1 MGGRDKTPKA
11 DLILI
16 PTSMIPKFASKVA
29 SGKCNFTKE
38 ELESVY
44 EVSLKQGSEA
54 QLTSPQEKET
64 AAIMKAVS
72 LQLDKFVRNKKI
84 TPYVNNVLFS
94 GMGENGKYKTLIDSI
109 IEKLRDIT
117 TQRGIYQPIFQGKI
131 NYLDFAD
138 DAKKE
143 QLKANNPMAFSKLQQ
158 IEAIHDQI
166 DQMMEEV
173 LKIPIIKA
181 LIAYE
186 VLSGKNKYQSDNT
199 KADFSP
205 FGRAKSVLF
214 SDSKG
219 NPTGT
224 LILPENAEELLEGS
238 DSNDENI
245 RRFYTA
251 TRQLKIRASFKP
263 RRLRDST
270 QTMFSSAFRVFKES
284 NNFENLIES
293 FDKLFEAQFE
303 PYDREV
309 VTTSSQVVP
318 DEEMPTNAD
327 EIPDP
332 NFVPFGG
339 MSVDDYAKQVNYN
352 IFAILEGAG
361 FIIDEFEIDPFDAG
375 EMGLMLSSMNNT
387 KKTIIKVNGREFT
400 IPVINGMDMMESM
413 MDSYNEINDYYAE
426 MVKNGMNL
434 EEALVEMKSA
444 MADAILLERDY
455 KREYA
460 IYHSK
465 PKHRKERSNRVMAR
479 RKAEKRYGK
488 KAIRGKDIDHK
499 DGNALN
505 NSDSNLRV
513 RSIHNNRSD
522 NGHSKKKLNEGN
534 WKERL
539 DGSWEYTKF
548 LLDRIPGQKID
559 KALKKILSKN
569 KGQSR

>member
-1 MGGRDKTPKA
+1 
-11 DLILI
+11 
-16 PTSMIPKFASKVA
+16 
-29 SGKCNFTKE
+29 
-38 ELESVY
+38 
-44 EVSLKQGSEA
+44 
-54 QLTSPQEKET
+54 
-64 AAIMKAVS
+64 
-72 LQLDKFVRNKKI
+72 
-84 TPYVNNVLFS
+84 
-94 GMGENGKYKTLIDSI
+94 
-109 IEKLRDIT
+109 
-117 TQRGIYQPIFQGKI
+117 
-131 NYLDFAD
+131 
-138 DAKKE
+138 
-143 QLKANNPMAFSKLQQ
+143 
-158 IEAIHDQI
+158 
-166 DQMMEEV
+166 
-173 LKIPIIKA
+173 
-181 LIAYE
+181 
-186 VLSGKNKYQSDNT
+186 
-199 KADFSP
+199 
-205 FGRAKSVLF
+205 
-214 SDSKG
+214 
-219 NPTGT
+219 
-224 LILPENAEELLEGS
+224 
-238 DSNDENI
+238 
-245 RRFYTA
+245 
-251 TRQLKIRASFKP
+251 
-263 RRLRDST
+263 
-270 QTMFSSAFRVFKES
+270 
-284 NNFENLIES
+284 
-293 FDKLFEAQFE
+293 
-303 PYDREV
+303 
-309 VTTSSQVVP
+309 
-318 DEEMPTNAD
+318 
-327 EIPDP
+327 
-332 NFVPFGG
+332 
-339 MSVDDYAKQVNYN
+339 
-352 IFAILEGAG
+352 
-361 FIIDEFEIDPFDAG
+361 
-375 EMGLMLSSMNNT
+375 MNNT